1 MDLGINDR
9 KAIVCASSRGL
20 GKACAMALALEGA
33 KVILNGRHEL
43 ALRTAGNE
51 IESLTGNRVDRVV
64 GDITTPEGRAALLE
78 KCPEPDIL
86 VTNVGASP
94 TGDFLEWDGD
104 AWREA
109 IERHMMAPLLLIRA
123 VVSGMTGRRFGRIV
137 NLTSRAVRAPL
148 PLNGLSNGARAGLTG
163 ALAALARQVGR
174 YNVTINNIL
183 PGSFDTDRQGELLT
197 QTASR
202 TGRDLDSVTRER
214 LTEIPAG
221 RFGEPEELAQL
232 CAFLCSRSSGF
243 IVGQN
248 ILIDGGSVNLL

>member
-1 MDLGINDR
+1 MNLGIQDA

-20 GKACAMALALEGA
+20 GKACAVALAREGA
-33 KVILNGRHEL
+33 RVIINGRHEL
-43 ALRTAGNE
+43 QLQTAVKE
-51 IESLTGNRVDRVV
+51 IESLIGNRVDSVV
-64 GDITTPEGRAALLE
+64 GDIATPEGRAVLLE

-94 TGDFLEWDGD
+94 TGDFMAWDGD

-109 IERHMMAPLLLIRA
+109 IERHMMAPLLLIRS
-123 VVSGMTGRRFGRIV
+123 VVGGMMARRFGRIV

-163 ALAALARQVGR
+163 AVATLARQVAK

-183 PGSFDTDRQGELLT
+183 PGSFDTDRQGELLA
-197 QTASR
+197 QMALR
-202 TGRDLDSVTRER
+202 TERDLRSVIDDK

-221 RFGEPEELAQL
+221 RFGEPEELGRL